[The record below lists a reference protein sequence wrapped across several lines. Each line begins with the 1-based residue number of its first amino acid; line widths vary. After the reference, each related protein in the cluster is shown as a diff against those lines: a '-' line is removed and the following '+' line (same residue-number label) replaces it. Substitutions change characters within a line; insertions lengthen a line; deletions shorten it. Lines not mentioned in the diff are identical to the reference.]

1 MNNIFCAEESCQAK
15 EDPIGTALNRRYY
28 VLLEVPPPWTS
39 DPLESKNISNKLQN
53 LNSVIDEAS
62 CYLRL
67 LFIYN
72 ANYYQV
78 GKTRLII
85 YYQTAEISLGYS
97 KKEYILSDID
107 DAIPIIEKCIN
118 NETLESENTNIQTR
132 DFLVCTHGSHD
143 KCCAKY
149 GNPFY
154 RQALATVEDLSLSHV
169 RVWQSSHFGGHRF
182 APTMIDLPEGRYYAR
197 LNQKSFTSILTKT
210 GDIQCLKNVYRGWGI
225 LPWQVQIL
233 ERELMLKYNWDWFNY
248 QVQGHVID
256 QNEDETFSQVEITF
270 TKPDG
275 KVNTY
280 RCNVIDDPTKSISFR
295 GECGT
300 NELVTF
306 SQYTITELVDMAA
319 SLIAV

>member
-1 MNNIFCAEESCQAK
+1 MNNIFCTEESCQAK
-15 EDPIGTALNRRYY
+15 EDPIGTALNRQYY
-28 VLLEVPPPWTS
+28 VLIEVPPPWAS
-39 DPLESKNISNKLQN
+39 NPLDSKDIASKLQA
-53 LNSVIDEAS
+53 LKPAIDEVAS
-62 CYLRL
+62 SLRL

-72 ANYYQV
+72 ANYYET

-85 YYQTAEISLGYS
+85 YYQTAEISSKYS
-97 KKEYILSDID
+97 KQEYILSDID
-107 DAIPIIEKCIN
+107 DAVPIIEKCIN

-154 RQALATVEDLSLSHV
+154 RQALATIEDLSLSHV

-197 LNQKSFTSILTKT
+197 LNQKIFTSILTRT

-233 ERELMLKYNWDWFNY
+233 ERKLMLKYGWDWFNY
-248 QVQGHVID
+248 QVQDHVIY
-256 QNEDETFSQVEITF
+256 QNEDETFNQVEITF
-270 TKPDG
+270 TTPDS

-306 SQYTITELVDMAA
+306 SQYTITEFVDMAA
-319 SLIAV
+319 SLISI